1 MNITDKLY
9 TEWAWR
15 TKSGVPDINNPADKA
30 ILDNLISEL
39 TKTVKEE
46 EEKQA
51 TISREEIVDLIASI
65 QDDAEALAYIKR
77 YIVGRPKQSG
87 FFKTAA
93 ESGITDST
101 IEGAQAPKALFGIL
115 SDNDDL
121 DNFQR
126 YIETGQLMFS
136 DLGTSGNLISKLKS
150 SGLTTDSITRIIN
163 FGGYEGGRGVG
174 KAEVGLALFIKD
186 VGMMTGGKGD
196 LSWNGKYLEV
206 KGSKGRLGKRDGS
219 VESTGKLFDIL
230 EELGYDDFDKPHEFI
245 AYAATQGD
253 EGEVFNAAQQFLA
266 KLYPDAKSKINSF
279 ISRQNIKDPNELRK
293 AIQKLYMWNY
303 AINEGVE
310 HFIFVNTGSAGT
322 FGSYYSMSPEALEDF
337 IEASPTRFSGPV
349 RMSNTAPQV
358 FASGIK

>member
-93 ESGITDST
+93 ESGITDNT

-230 EELGYDDFDKPHEFI
+230 EELGYDNFDKPHEFI

>member
-1 MNITDKLY
+1 MNVTDKLY
-9 TEWAWR
+9 NEWAWR
-15 TKSGVPDINNPADKA
+15 SKTGTPSMDNPEDKA
-30 ILDNLISEL
+30 IFDKLISEL
-39 TKTVKEE
+39 VTEE
-46 EEKQA
+46 EQA
-51 TISREEIVDLIASI
+51 AAISREEIVDLVASI

-77 YIVGRPKQSG
+77 YITGRPKQAG
-87 FFKTAA
+87 FFKTANEA
-93 ESGITDST
+93 GITDGT

-115 SDNDDL
+115 NDNDDL

-126 YIETGQLMFS
+126 YTDSGQLLFK
-136 DLGTSGNLISKLKS
+136 DLGVNGNLVSKLKS
-150 SGLTTDSITRIIN
+150 SGLSTDSITRILN

-230 EELGYDDFDKPHEFI
+230 EELGYDNFDKPHEFI

-253 EGEVFNAAQQFLA
+253 EGEVFNATQQFLA
-266 KLYPDAKSKINSF
+266 KLYPDAKKKINTL
-279 ISRQNIKDPNELRK
+279 ISRNNIKDPNELRK

-303 AINEGVE
+303 VFNEGVE
-310 HFIFVNTGSAGT
+310 HFIFVNTGSLGT
-322 FGSYYSMSPEALEDF
+322 FGSYYSMSPDALEEF
-337 IEASPTRFSGPV
+337 IEQSPTRFSSPV
-349 RMSNTAPQV
+349 RLSNTAPQV

>member
-1 MNITDKLY
+1 MNITDKIY

-15 TKSGVPDINNPADKA
+15 TKSGVPDINNPADKD

-65 QDDAEALAYIKR
+65 QDDAEALDYIKR

-93 ESGITDST
+93 ESGITDNT

-136 DLGTSGNLISKLKS
+136 DLGTNGNLISKLKS

-206 KGSKGRLGKRDGS
+206 KGSKGRLGKREGS
-219 VESTGKLFDIL
+219 IESTGKLFDIL

-253 EGEVFNAAQQFLA
+253 DGEVFNAAQQFLA

-337 IEASPTRFSGPV
+337 IEASPTIFSGPV

-358 FASGIK
+358 FANGIK

>member
-1 MNITDKLY
+1 MNVTDRLY

-15 TKSGVPDINNPADKA
+15 SKTGVPDMNNPDDKA
-30 ILDNLISEL
+30 ILDKLISEL
-39 TKTVKEE
+39 ITEE
-46 EEKQA
+46 EQA
-51 TISREEIVDLIASI
+51 AAISREEIVDLIQSI
-65 QDDAEALAYIKR
+65 SDDAEALAYIKR
-77 YIVGRPKQSG
+77 YITGRPKQAG
-87 FFKTAA
+87 FFKAAA
-93 ESGITDST
+93 EAGITDST
-101 IEGAQAPKALFGIL
+101 VEGAQAPKALFGIL

-126 YIETGQLMFS
+126 YVDSGQILFK
-136 DLGTSGNLISKLKS
+136 DLGVNGNLISKLKT
-150 SGLTTDSITRIIN
+150 SGLSTDSITRIIN

-196 LSWNGKYLEV
+196 LSWGGKYLEV
-206 KGSKGRLGKRDGS
+206 KGTKGRLGKRDGS

-230 EELGYDDFDKPHEFI
+230 EELGYDNFDKPHEFI

-266 KLYPDAKSKINSF
+266 KLYPDAKGKINSL

-303 AINEGVE
+303 TFNEGVE
-310 HFIFVNTGSAGT
+310 HFIFVNTGNAGT
-322 FGSYYSMSPEALEDF
+322 FGSYYSMSPEALADF
-337 IEASPTRFSGPV
+337 IDASPTRFSGPV

-358 FASGIK
+358 FPGGIK

>member
-1 MNITDKLY
+1 MNVTDKLY

-15 TKSGVPDINNPADKA
+15 TKSGVPNINNPEDKA
-30 ILDNLISEL
+30 ILDKIISEL
-39 TKTVKEE
+39 VSEE
-46 EEKQA
+46 EQA
-51 TISREEIVDLIASI
+51 KAISREEIVDLIQSI
-65 QDDAEALAYIKR
+65 EDDPEALSYIKR
-77 YIVGRPKQSG
+77 YITGRPKQAG
-87 FFKTAA
+87 FFKAAA
-93 ESGITDST
+93 EAGITDST

-126 YIETGQLMFS
+126 YIESGQLLFK
-136 DLGTSGNLISKLKS
+136 DLGVNGNLIAKLKS
-150 SGLTTDSITRIIN
+150 TGLSTDSITRIIN

-174 KAEVGLALFIKD
+174 KAEVGLALLIKD

-206 KGSKGRLGKRDGS
+206 KGTKGRLGKRDGS

-230 EELGYDDFDKPHEFI
+230 EELGYDNFDKPHEFI

-253 EGEVFNAAQQFLA
+253 EGEVFNATQQFLA
-266 KLYPDAKSKINSF
+266 KLYPDAKSKINSL
-279 ISRQNIKDPNELRK
+279 ISKENIKDPNELRK
-293 AIQKLYMWNY
+293 VIQKLYMWNY
-303 AINEGVE
+303 TYNEGVE
-310 HFIFVNTGSAGT
+310 HFIFVNTGNAGT

-337 IEASPTRFSGPV
+337 IEANPTRFSGPV

-358 FASGIK
+358 FPSGIK